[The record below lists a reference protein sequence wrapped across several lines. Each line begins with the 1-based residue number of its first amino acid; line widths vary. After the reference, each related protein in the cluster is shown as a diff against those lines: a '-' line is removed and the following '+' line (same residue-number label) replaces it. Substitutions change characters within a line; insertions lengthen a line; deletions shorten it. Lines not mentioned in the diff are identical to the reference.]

1 MARLPGEIENKKNIT
16 DELNRIQETGV
27 NPILTPVYP
36 NEYEG
41 KQVIINADR
50 LIFNARQQ
58 FSTQE
63 AQGAA
68 QTYEGGDI
76 HMFSNNFISLN
87 TYGSI
92 HLNTLYPEGGEL
104 ADDTKNIK
112 NYIMINAPNIFIGMD
127 TAEGR
132 PKNYP
137 TEPAVL
143 GLKNQAFMDKLLN
156 LLLDLLNKLSTS
168 NIHIGDRGGTTTPVG
183 TTFESMSTDWDG
195 EGNPLPNSIGELRSM
210 LREIKSNHVFIKK

>member
-1 MARLPGEIENKKNIT
+1 MARLPGEIENIKNII
-16 DELNRIQETGV
+16 DEFSRIQDSGT
-27 NPILTPVYP
+27 NPILTPIYP
-36 NEYEG
+36 NDYQG

-50 LIFNARQQ
+50 LLFNARLQ
-58 FSTQE
+58 FSGQE
-63 AQGAA
+63 AQGSA

-76 HMFSNNFISLN
+76 HMFSHNFLSLSTN
-87 TYGSI
+87 GSI

-104 ADDTKNIK
+104 ADDTKNTK
-112 NYIMINAPNIFIGMD
+112 NYIMINAPNIFVGMD

-143 GLKNQAFMDKLLN
+143 GLKNQALMDKLLN
-156 LLLDLLNKLSTS
+156 LLLDLLQKLSTS
-168 NIHIGDRGGTTTPVG
+168 NVHIGDRGGTTTPIG
-183 TTFESMSTDWDG
+183 TTFDSMSEDWDG
-195 EGNPLPNSIGELRSM
+195 EGKPLPNSIGELRSM